1 MKRFVPIVAA
11 LLVVFANSLANAE
24 SYAGFRM
31 GVNMA
36 SFVGDDADEIPGT
49 RTGFTGGGFIG
60 FDSGK
65 HLGFRTDL
73 LYTMKGGTFDDGY
86 SEIKV
91 DYIEVAPLL
100 VVRFPITGRFAVR
113 GFVGPMMGL
122 WVSAEAATL
131 FDDGVDEGEVDIDL
145 GEAVEHWEFSGVF
158 GAELNVTTGPYVTLF
173 EVRYSQ
179 GSRVFEDNATL
190 QGQPIDLQVS
200 NSGLAFMAGLMVPF

>member
-1 MKRFVPIVAA
+1 MKRLVPIVAA
-11 LLVVFANSLANAE
+11 LLVVFASSLANAE

-36 SFVGDDADEIPGT
+36 KFVGDDADQIPDT

-73 LYTMKGGTFDDGY
+73 LYTMKGGVADDGY
-86 SEIKV
+86 TEIKL
-91 DYIEVAPLL
+91 DYLEVAPLL

-113 GFVGPMMGL
+113 GFVGPMLGL
-122 WVSAEAATL
+122 WASAEAATL
-131 FDDGVDEGEVDIDL
+131 FDDGTDEGEVDVDL
-145 GEAVEHWEFSGVF
+145 GEIVQHWEFSAVI
-158 GAELNVTTGPYVTLF
+158 GAELNVTAGPYVALF

-179 GSRVFEDNATL
+179 GSRVFDDFGPD
-190 QGQPIDLQVS
+190 GQPIDLQVS
-200 NSGLAFMAGLMVPF
+200 NSGIAFMTGLMVPF

>member
-11 LLVVFANSLANAE
+11 LLVVFSSSFARAE

-31 GVNMA
+31 GINMA
-36 SFVGDDADEIPGT
+36 SFVGDDADEIPDT

-73 LYTMKGGTFDDGY
+73 MYTMKGGVATDGY
-86 SEIKV
+86 TEVKL
-91 DYIEVAPLL
+91 DYIELAPLL
-100 VVRFPITGRFAVR
+100 VVRFPLTGRFAVR
-113 GFVGPMMGL
+113 GYVGPMVGL
-122 WVSAEAATL
+122 WVSAEIATL

-145 GEAVEHWEFSGVF
+145 GEAVEHWEFSGVI
-158 GAELNVTTGPYVTLF
+158 GAELNVTAGPYIALF
-173 EVRYSQ
+173 DVRYSQ

-190 QGQPIDLQVS
+190 QGRPIDLQVS